1 MKFVK
6 LFFSIILLNIILLNV
21 GFSQENEIGKQIQS
35 NVETPPNEKGDSTIS
50 KMVDRSNSM
59 PRFPGCE
66 DFEGTDEQKAKCAE
80 QKMLT
85 YIYSNLKYPEDAQKH
100 HVQGQVVLKFLI
112 DSIGFISNV
121 EILRDP
127 GRGLG
132 EAAKEVILSM
142 NDMPKKWIPGR
153 QRGKVVN
160 VMYTIPVKFSL
171 NDESKKK
178 NKKIKQ

>member
-6 LFFSIILLNIILLNV
+6 LFSTIILLNTILINF
-21 GFSQENEIGKQIQS
+21 GFSQENEIVKLSASENAFMQKIDS
-35 NVETPPNEKGDSTIS
+35 NNTKLIFINE
-50 KMVDRSNSM
+50 RM

-66 DFEGTDEQKAKCAE
+66 DFEGTDGQKAKCAE

-85 YIYSNLKYPEDAQKH
+85 YIYSNLKYPEDAQKY

-112 DSIGFISNV
+112 DSTGFISNV

-132 EAAKEVILSM
+132 EAAKEVVLSM
-142 NDMPKKWIPGR
+142 NDMPEKWIHGI
-153 QRGKVVN
+153 QRGKAVN

-171 NDESKKK
+171 NDESKKR
-178 NKKIKQ
+178 NKKKRQ